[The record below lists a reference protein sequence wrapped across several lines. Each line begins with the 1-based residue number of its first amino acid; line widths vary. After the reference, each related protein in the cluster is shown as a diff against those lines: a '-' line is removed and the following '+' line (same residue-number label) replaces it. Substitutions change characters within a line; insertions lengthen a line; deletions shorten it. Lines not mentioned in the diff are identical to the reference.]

1 MLRSKYLFPHLHF
14 ASEEEKMRSLDADN
28 RSTDWFM
35 FILLAIQW
43 PIAALITS
51 QSHGMYLLGIVGGG
65 FITGMAWL
73 AYQNAAGS
81 LMTRSLMGAFLMFY
95 SIIFI
100 QQTLGRIEMHFHIF
114 VALAVLIRYKDF
126 TPILVAGAVVAVHHA
141 LFNYFQTIEAEV
153 FGTALM
159 VFNYGCGWDIVL
171 LHAVFVVA
179 EVVIGG
185 LIIQDISRQFIKN
198 IDLGSVIEEL
208 RDTAERTGQS
218 TNQIVQ
224 QREQL
229 ESGTRSQKERIL
241 KVVKTLDRI
250 VEDLNVQKEHTE
262 NAHRNSKAAAQDL
275 QELDVSMGSL
285 EEASTSIGAI
295 VKSIDEVAFQT
306 NLLALNAAVEA
317 ARAGDAG
324 SGFAVVADEVRGL
337 AQKSAQAAKDVAE
350 RIDHNKEQ
358 TIRTRK
364 IANKLMKS
372 YSTIEKVI
380 DEITRASHSQRL
392 QLQNVNTSIH
402 EVQDI
407 TVQTAAMAE
416 SNKTVADDLAQQVT
430 GIQNVVFQLETR
442 NA

>member
-1 MLRSKYLFPHLHF
+1 
-14 ASEEEKMRSLDADN
+14 MRSLDADN

>member
-1 MLRSKYLFPHLHF
+1 
-14 ASEEEKMRSLDADN
+14 
-28 RSTDWFM
+28 M

-43 PIAALITS
+43 PIAALVTS
-51 QSHGMYLLGIVGGG
+51 QSHGMYLLGILGGG
-65 FITGMAWL
+65 FITGLAWL
-73 AYQNAAGS
+73 IYKSAAGTLLS
-81 LMTRSLMGAFLMFY
+81 RSMMGVFLMFY

-100 QQTLGRIEMHFHIF
+100 QQTLGRIELHFHIF

-126 TPILVAGAVVAVHHA
+126 TPIMMAGAVVAVHHV
-141 LFNYFQTIEAEV
+141 LFNYFQTIELEI
-153 FGTALM
+153 FGTPLM

-179 EVVIGG
+179 EVIIGG
-185 LIIQDISRQFIKN
+185 LIIQDITRQFVKN
-198 IDLGSVIEEL
+198 IDLGTVIEEL
-208 RDTAERTGQS
+208 RETAERTGYS

-229 ESGTRSQKERIL
+229 ESGTRNQKEKIL
-241 KVVKTLDRI
+241 EVVNTLDSI
-250 VEDLNVQKEHTE
+250 VEDLKVQKEHTE
-262 NAHRNSKAAAQDL
+262 TAFRSSKAAARDL
-275 QELDVSMGSL
+275 QELNHSMRSL
-285 EEASTSIGAI
+285 EEASSSIGAI

-317 ARAGDAG
+317 ARAGEAG

-350 RIDHNKEQ
+350 RIDHNKNQ
-358 TIRTRK
+358 TIRTRELT
-364 IANKLMKS
+364 NKLIES
-372 YSTIEKVI
+372 YASIENVI
-380 DEITRASHSQRL
+380 EEITSASSSHRRQIELISD
-392 QLQNVNTSIH
+392 SIH

-407 TVQTAAMAE
+407 TVQTAEMAE
-416 SNKTVADDLAQQVT
+416 SNKSVADDLAQQVT